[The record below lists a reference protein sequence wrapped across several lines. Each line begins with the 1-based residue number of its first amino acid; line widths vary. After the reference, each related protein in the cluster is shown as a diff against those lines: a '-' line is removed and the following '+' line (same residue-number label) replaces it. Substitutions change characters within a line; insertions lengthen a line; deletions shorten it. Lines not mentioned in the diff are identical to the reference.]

1 MKKPVANCLFHSFSP
16 QNWPYFWLK
25 TAGTKIENFGFM
37 HHFRMS
43 ILSMFHDS
51 KGRLVVVLCDLPC
64 FYSENQQI
72 KPIFWSNMTLKF
84 SKSAQNLSQTPTPP
98 TKQNLRCSGFATGNC
113 RNLIYGSSLSCH
125 LYRNSRQLVRCV
137 GGWRLFEIYDRNVSG

>member
-1 MKKPVANCLFHSFSP
+1 
-16 QNWPYFWLK
+16 
-25 TAGTKIENFGFM
+25 M

-113 RNLIYGSSLSCH
+113 RNLIYGSSLMSLKNDNEKQLKC
-125 LYRNSRQLVRCV
+125 LYKKKCGKNVKKGVDKVIS
-137 GGWRLFEIYDRNVSG
+137 LFQGRKSLPLDSPENRIFLSFLGSFRFLPF